1 MRVFHVVRQFWPSV
15 GGLEDVVG
23 HLARQQVARGWTVKI
38 LTLNRIFNEPDKAL
52 AAHEIHAGLEI
63 IRLPYFG
70 SSRYP
75 LAPNIL
81 GAIGSA
87 DLLHVHAIDFSFD
100 FLASTRRV
108 HGKPL
113 VATTHGGFFHTRAHA
128 RLKRIWFD
136 QVTRRSVRRY
146 DAIVAC
152 SEADYDLFTP
162 IAAGNLLRIDNGAD
176 IHKFAGSSSKVAV
189 KRLATI
195 GRFSVNK
202 RLDRLLDAMAQLV
215 ELDQTWQLDII
226 GAPSD
231 WSLDRL
237 KAEIAARNLSDHVDV
252 TIGASD
258 AAVAALL
265 ARASLFVSASEH
277 EGFGLAVIEALSAG
291 LIPIVHANEAFR
303 CLAKSCDLVHLADF
317 SHPADAAAKIEEVF
331 AALSQ
336 NHADLRSA
344 AQKTAASYDWPA
356 VADLYL
362 DLYREAMEGNK
373 IGQSKRDIVV

>member
-23 HLARQQVARGWTVKI
+23 HLARQQMARGWTVEI
-38 LTLNRIFNEPDKAL
+38 LTLNRIFNEPDKVL

-63 IRLPYFG
+63 IRLPYCG

-75 LAPNIL
+75 LVPNIL

-87 DLLHVHAIDFSFD
+87 DLLHVHAIDFFFD
-100 FLASTRRV
+100 FLAATRRV

-113 VATTHGGFFHTRAHA
+113 IATTHGGFFHTRAHA
-128 RLKRIWFD
+128 RLKRVWFD
-136 QVTRRSVRRY
+136 QVTRRSTHFY

-152 SEADYDLFTP
+152 SQADYDLFAP

-195 GRFSVNK
+195 GRFSINK

-215 ELDQTWQLDII
+215 EVDQTWQLDII

-231 WSLDRL
+231 WSLDHL

-258 AAVAALL
+258 AAIAALL

-291 LIPIVHANEAFR
+291 LIPIVHTNEAFR
-303 CLAKSCDLVHLADF
+303 ALAKSCDLVHLADF
-317 SHPADAAAKIEEVF
+317 SDSADAAAKIEEVF
-331 AALSQ
+331 AALRQ
-336 NHADLRSA
+336 NHADLRNA
-344 AQKTAASYDWPA
+344 AQQAAAGYDWLA
-356 VADLYL
+356 VTDHYL
-362 DLYREAMEGNK
+362 DLYRDVMEAGK
-373 IGQSKRDIVV
+373 INRSKRDLTS

>member
-1 MRVFHVVRQFWPSV
+1 MRVLHVVRQFWPSV

-23 HLARQQVARGWTVKI
+23 HLARQQMARGWSVQI
-38 LTLNRIFNEPDKAL
+38 LTLNRIFSAPDRVL

-63 IRLPYFG
+63 TRLPYFG

-75 LAPNIL
+75 LAPSIL
-81 GAIGSA
+81 GAIGGA
-87 DLLHVHAIDFSFD
+87 DLLHVHAIDFFFD

-136 QVTRRSVRRY
+136 QVTRRSVRFY

-152 SEADYDLFTP
+152 GEADYDLFAP
-162 IAAGNLLRIDNGAD
+162 IAAGNLFRIDNGVD
-176 IHKFAGSSSKVAV
+176 IEKFAGRSSPVPV

-195 GRFSVNK
+195 GRFSINK
-202 RLDRLLDAMAQLV
+202 RIDRLLDAMARLA
-215 ELDQTWQLDII
+215 ELDQTWQLDFI
-226 GAPSD
+226 GASSD

-237 KAEIAARNLSDHVDV
+237 TAEIAARKLTQHVHV
-252 TIGASD
+252 AIGASD
-258 AAVAALL
+258 AQVAALL

-303 CLAKSCDLVHLADF
+303 SLAKTCDLVHLADF
-317 SHPADAAAKIEEVF
+317 RDSADAATKIEEVF
-331 AALSQ
+331 AALRQ

-344 AQKTAASYDWPA
+344 AQKAAVNYDWPA

-362 DLYREAMEGNK
+362 DLYREVMEAGK
-373 IGQSKRDIVV
+373 IGQSKRDMAG